1 LPLGG
6 ASTGAPVV
14 TVSVVL
20 TVSLLS
26 SRPGRHLLG
35 GGSRD

>member
-1 LPLGG
+1 
-6 ASTGAPVV
+6 VV
-14 TVSVVL
+14 TVSVLVL
-20 TVSLLS
+20 TVPLLS